1 MKKLRLVR
9 VHSDWHA
16 TFGVLILDYPIVL
29 TLEDPWKNN
38 AVGESCIPIGNYTV
52 LRCSKSPEYGFRPSQ
67 KYGDIFNIQD
77 VPGRTLILLHRGN
90 LPKDTEGCVLLG
102 EEYGHLGGKPAVLGS
117 GRAYKEFMDDVLRNE
132 PGFALS
138 IEEAY

>member
-1 MKKLRLVR
+1 MQDGTGRALSL
-9 VHSDWHA
+9 
-16 TFGVLILDYPIVL
+16 LD
-29 TLEDPWKNN
+29 
-38 AVGESCIPIGNYTV
+38 
-52 LRCSKSPEYGFRPSQ
+52 
-67 KYGDIFNIQD
+67 
-77 VPGRTLILLHRGN
+77 RGN